1 VEPEDGGCG
10 EIVSVNIAGTV
21 DWGII
26 MKTISIV
33 TACYNEDGNVEELV
47 RRTRATMAAL
57 PAYQYEHIF
66 IDNCSTDTT
75 VEKLKDMASSDRR
88 IKIILNARNFGH
100 IRSPYHA
107 ILQAYGDAVILLV
120 ADLQDPPE
128 MIKDFVEKWEAG
140 SKVVVGIK
148 TSSEE
153 NPVVYFLRGL
163 YYKAIRKFAS
173 VDLLEQF
180 TGFGLYDR
188 KVVDILR
195 GLREPYPYFR
205 GLISDIG
212 YDITR
217 IEYTQPSRQHGRTK
231 NNFYTLFDMAMLG
244 FTNYTKIPLRL
255 ATLLGFFAAGMSLLA
270 GLVYLVAK
278 LIFWNNF
285 TAGMAPLLIG
295 IFFLGSVQLLFLG
308 VVGEYVGAV
317 FTYVQNRPL
326 VIEKERINFDEKT

>member
-1 VEPEDGGCG
+1 
-10 EIVSVNIAGTV
+10 
-21 DWGII
+21 

-33 TACYNEDGNVEELV
+33 TACYNEESNVEELV
-47 RRTRATMAAL
+47 QRTRAVMAGL

-66 IDNCSTDTT
+66 IDNCSTDETAQ
-75 VEKLKDMASSDRR
+75 KLKAMAATDRR
-88 IKIILNARNFGH
+88 IKIIINARNFGH

-107 ILQAYGDAVILLV
+107 ILQAHGDAVVQLV

-128 MIKDFVEKWEAG
+128 MISDFVRKWEEG

-153 NPVVYFLRGL
+153 NPVIYFLRGM
-163 YYKAIRKFAS
+163 YYKALRKFAS

-212 YDITR
+212 YDIAK
-217 IEYTQPSRQHGRTK
+217 ISYVQPARLHGRTK
-231 NNFYTLFDMAMLG
+231 NDFYTLFDLAMLG

-255 ATLLGFFAAGMSLLA
+255 ATLLGFCAAGMSLLA
-270 GLVYLVAK
+270 GFVYLIAK

-285 TAGMAPLLIG
+285 TAGMAPMVIG

-317 FTYVQNRPL
+317 FAYVQNRPL
-326 VIEKERINFDEKT
+326 VIEKERINFDEKPQ